1 MFVKKAFIF
10 ILILI
15 VPSFII
21 INNHLFPNLQVLD
34 WMVGLELV
42 LFYYCIQF
50 LFYQEWEASCL
61 LNKTDVELELHFNDL
76 ENKSEIRVIAN
87 TDSFIS
93 VITTNEDGRVGN
105 VLCAYSSLM
114 VKIISTKIQ
123 PHDFIAVFQP

>member
-1 MFVKKAFIF
+1 MIKRNVFIITIIMLSVLSF
-10 ILILI
+10 LILNRLKLKI
-15 VPSFII
+15 P
-21 INNHLFPNLQVLD
+21 Q
-34 WMVGLELV
+34 
-42 LFYYCIQF
+42 
-50 LFYQEWEASCL
+50 
-61 LNKTDVELELHFNDL
+61 FNDL

-114 VKIISTKIQ
+114 VKIISMKIQ